1 MSEGKQA
8 KFYKSKRWKDTRESF
23 MSYRNH
29 LCENCLAK
37 GRYVPAEIVHHKEHV
52 TPENVNNPEITL
64 SWDNLQALC
73 RKCHAEQHDEMYN
86 REGLRYEFVDGK
98 ILLH

>member
-1 MSEGKQA
+1 MRTEQQLR
-8 KFYKSKRWKDTRESF
+8 FYKTQRWRDTRDAY

-37 GRYVPAEIVHHKEHV
+37 GIYTPAEIVHHKEHITASNV
-52 TPENVNNPEITL
+52 TNPEITL

-73 RKCHAEQHDEMYN
+73 RKCHAEQHDEVYGRN
-86 REGLRYEFVDGK
+86 KLRYEFVNGN